1 MVDNFSS
8 ATITKIHNGYVI
20 TINWTLSHE
29 TYYCKDEKTL
39 QKKIEEFVTKR
50 LEP

>member
-8 ATITKIHNGYVI
+8 ATITKIYNGYTL
-20 TINWTLSHE
+20 TINWYLSHE

-39 QKKIEEFVTKR
+39 QKQIEAYITKR
-50 LEP
+50 LEK